1 MEWLPQF
8 LTRPEC
14 YLKHELYPAN
24 RTTTTILPQHWTC
37 LSLLSTLMLKD
48 GLCRGFKELKH
59 GLVSLMWHWWWT
71 TVMLGYLGFPGG
83 LNSWWLCARMWW
95 FRFRWVVIPGTWLMG
110 LRDEVAVMQSGVIKF
125 VRVHK
130 FKLFLGL
137 EFSCLQAAVC
147 RCWLPFSWT

>member
-1 MEWLPQF
+1 MRFEIPYHGVTSTVSYKTNVISSTNCTLQ
-8 LTRPEC
+8 TGT
-14 YLKHELYPAN
+14 K
-24 RTTTTILPQHWTC
+24 TC

-71 TVMLGYLGFPGG
+71 PVMLGYLGFLGG

-137 EFSCLQAAVC
+137 EFSYLQAAMC